1 MTSKQ
6 RRYFGTD
13 GIRGTVGQAPIT
25 PDFVMKLGWA
35 AGRVFAH
42 SDSGSRSNVL
52 IGKDTRVS
60 GYMFE
65 SALEAG
71 LAAAGVDSHLLG
83 PMPTPGIAYLTRT
96 FNANAGIVISASH
109 NPFEDNG
116 IKFFCGNG
124 SKLPDEIEL
133 EIEAEL
139 DLPMQSVTSREL
151 GKAHRITDA
160 AGRYIEFCKST
171 FSSDY
176 NLRDLKIVVDCANGA
191 TYHIAPAVMSELGAT
206 VIPLGNKPDGFNINE
221 GFGATSPE
229 ALQQAVLAEGADVGI
244 ALDGDGDRLIMVD
257 HTGAVIDGDEVT
269 FIIARQRYQRG
280 LLKGA
285 VVGTQMS
292 NLGFERAVQTLGL
305 EFKRANV
312 GDRYILEML
321 QGNDWTLGGETS
333 GHIICLDLTT
343 TGDGIISALQVL
355 EAMVRSGHP
364 LATLKAGMMKFP
376 QRLVNVRLPQQRQD
390 VTSIAEIREAVT
402 DAERRLGDTGRVL
415 LRPSGTEPL
424 IRVMVEGQDPAL
436 VDDIAEH
443 LAAVVRDAVTAS
455 SASDEA
461 EPGCAA

>member
-1 MTSKQ
+1 MVNSARQ
-6 RRYFGTD
+6 YFGTD

-35 AGRVFAH
+35 AGRIFTR
-42 SDSGSRSNVL
+42 GSNSRRKVL

-109 NPFEDNG
+109 NGFEDNG

-124 SKLPDEIEL
+124 SKLPDDVELDIEKEL
-133 EIEAEL
+133 EK
-139 DLPMQSVTSREL
+139 PMQSVTSREL

-171 FSSDY
+171 FSNDI
-176 NLRDLKIVVDCANGA
+176 NLDGLKIVVDCAHGA
-191 TYHIAPAVMSELGAT
+191 TYHIAPAVMAELGAD
-206 VIPLGNKPDGFNINE
+206 VVSLGNQPDGFNINE
-221 GFGATSPE
+221 GFGATAPE
-229 ALQQAVLAEGADVGI
+229 ALQQAVLAEGADLGI

-257 HTGAVIDGDEVT
+257 HNGAVVDGDELT
-269 FIIARQRYQRG
+269 FIIARQRHQRG
-280 LLKGA
+280 LLRGA

-305 EFKRANV
+305 EFKRVNV

-321 QGNDWTLGGETS
+321 QENDWVLGGETS

-355 EAMVRSGHP
+355 EAVVRSGH
-364 LATLKAGMMKFP
+364 TLSALKSGMSKFP
-376 QRLVNVRLPQQRQD
+376 QRLINVRLPERQD
-390 VTSIAEIREAVT
+390 VTNIAGIREAIT
-402 DAERRLGDTGRVL
+402 QAESRLGDTGRVL

-424 IRVMVEGQDPAL
+424 IRVMVEGQDATL
-436 VDDIAEH
+436 VDELAEN
-443 LAAVVRDAVTAS
+443 LADVVQRAVDGNEADGS
-455 SASDEA
+455 SKT
-461 EPGCAA
+461 GCAA